1 MARMRTA
8 EGVMAIIREQDPK
21 TQVTVHAIR
30 RLIASGKV
38 PVTCCGRK
46 YLVDADAMI
55 EFTVSIL
62 TEQVISSVRFML
74 VTDMEA

>member
-55 EFTVSIL
+55 
-62 TEQVISSVRFML
+62 
-74 VTDMEA
+74 